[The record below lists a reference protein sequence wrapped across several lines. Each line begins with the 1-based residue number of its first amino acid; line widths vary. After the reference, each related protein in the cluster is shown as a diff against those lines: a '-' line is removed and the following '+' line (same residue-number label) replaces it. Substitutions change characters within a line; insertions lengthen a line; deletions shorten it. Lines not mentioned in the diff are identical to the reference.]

1 MSTLTITRATDAD
14 AADLGVIG
22 PAAYAAAY
30 HDDWDDAVAFFH
42 QLKTFGEDAFAA
54 TLARAHARVWI
65 ARQDG
70 VGVGFLTMI
79 LGSLDPIN
87 QRPGGAEIPRIYLL
101 PGARRG
107 GIGKKLLDAAE
118 ALAKAEGCD
127 HVWLD
132 VMEHAEWARASY
144 ERWGFSDIG
153 AKTFAGGL
161 RPGRS
166 RSMRVMVKELP
177 ADL

>member
-1 MSTLTITRATDAD
+1 MSNLSITRATEAD

-42 QLKTFGEDAFAA
+42 QLKSFGEDAFVA
-54 TLARAHARVWI
+54 TLARPDARVWI

-70 VGVGFLTMI
+70 VGVGFLTMFVGA
-79 LGSLDPIN
+79 LEPIN
-87 QRPGGAEIPRIYLL
+87 QRPGGADIPRIYLL

-107 GIGKKLLDAAE
+107 GIGKKLLEAAE
-118 ALAKAEGCD
+118 AQAKAEDCTYA
-127 HVWLD
+127 WLD
-132 VMEHAEWARASY
+132 VMEHAEWARAAY
-144 ERWGFSDIG
+144 ERWGFTDIG
-153 AKTFAGGL
+153 ATTFSGGL

-166 RSMRVMVKELP
+166 RTMRVMVKELG
-177 ADL
+177 

>member
-1 MSTLTITRATDAD
+1 MDLVISRATAAD
-14 AADLGVIG
+14 AADLGIIG

-30 HDDWDDAVAFFH
+30 HDDWDDAVGFFH
-42 QLKTFGEDAFAA
+42 QVKTFGPEAMAA
-54 TLARAHARVWI
+54 TLQRADARVWV
-65 ARQDG
+65 ARQEG
-70 VGVGFLTMI
+70 AGVGFLNMFV
-79 LGSLDPIN
+79 GSLEPIN

-118 ALAKAEGCD
+118 TQAKSEGCTY
-127 HVWLD
+127 VWLD
-132 VMEHAEWARASY
+132 VMEHAEWARAAY

-153 AKTFAGGL
+153 GKTFSGGL

-166 RSMRVMVKELP
+166 RAMRVLVKELK
-177 ADL
+177 

>member
-1 MSTLTITRATDAD
+1 MDLVISRAVAAD

-30 HDDWDDAVAFFH
+30 HDDWDDAVGFFH
-42 QLKTFGEDAFAA
+42 QIRTFGPEAMAA
-54 TLARAHARVWI
+54 TLARADAHVWI

-70 VGVGFLTMI
+70 AGVGFLNMFV
-79 LGSLDPIN
+79 GSLEPIN

-107 GIGKKLLDAAE
+107 GIGRKLLDAAE
-118 ALAKAEGCD
+118 AQAKLEGCD
-127 HVWLD
+127 YVWLD
-132 VMEHAEWARASY
+132 VMEHAEWARAAY
-144 ERWGFSDIG
+144 ERWGFVDIG
-153 AKTFAGGL
+153 GKTFSGGL

-166 RSMRVMVKELP
+166 RAMRVLVKELK
-177 ADL
+177 